1 MRSEMQVDVDSSHR
15 SGAVTLTTDFGTR
28 DHYVGAM
35 KGVIATLAPRVTV
48 FDITHGIPEF
58 DVSEGAFAIAQ
69 AYRFYPLGTVH
80 VVVVD
85 PGVGSVRRPIAV
97 AAEGHIF
104 IAPDNGVLSQVLES
118 AESFEARMLAFRHG
132 HGSLSHTFHGRDLFA
147 PAGARLAAGLS
158 FDEIGDRVS
167 DPSLLPPVA
176 VARGAG
182 RVLHVDG
189 FGNVV
194 TSFREGDLPER
205 TGLEVGFVTVR
216 LRSTSYATVPEGQ
229 LFLISGSS
237 GYVEVSLNRGS
248 AADALGVRAGAPVT
262 LSAARGA
269 TVCDQS
275 ANETS

>member
-1 MRSEMQVDVDSSHR
+1 MPIDADSSRR
-15 SGAVTLTTDFGTR
+15 SGVITLTTDFGTR

-35 KGVIATLAPRVTV
+35 KGVIATLAPRATIA
-48 FDITHGIPEF
+48 DITHGIPAF
-58 DVSEGAFAIAQ
+58 DISEGAFAIAQ
-69 AYRFYPLGTVH
+69 AYRFYPSGSVH

-85 PGVGSVRRPIAV
+85 PGVGSLRRPIAV
-97 AAEGHIF
+97 AAEGHLF

-118 AESFEARMLAFRHG
+118 AESFEARVLASRHG

-147 PAGARLAAGLS
+147 PVGARLATGLP
-158 FDEIGDRVS
+158 FDEVGDRVS
-167 DPSLLPPVA
+167 DPFRLPPVT
-176 VARGAG
+176 VTQGAG

-194 TSFREGDLPER
+194 TSFQDVDLPER
-205 TGLEVGFVTVR
+205 TGLRVGSVTVR

-248 AADALGVRAGAPVT
+248 AADTLGVRAGAPVT
-262 LSAARGA
+262 LAGRAEA

-275 ANETS
+275 AKETS

>member
-1 MRSEMQVDVDSSHR
+1 MQTDMQVDVDSSHR
-15 SGAVTLTTDFGTR
+15 SGVVTLTTDFGTR

-35 KGVIATLAPRVTV
+35 KGVIATLAPRVSI

-58 DVSEGAFAIAQ
+58 DVGEGAFAIAQ

-85 PGVGSVRRPIAV
+85 PGVGSARRPIAV
-97 AAEGHIF
+97 AAEGHLF

-118 AESFEARMLAFRHG
+118 AESFDARTVASRHG
-132 HGSLSHTFHGRDLFA
+132 LDSLSRTFHGRDLFA

-158 FDEIGDRVS
+158 FDEIGDRVR
-167 DPSLLPPVA
+167 DLCLLPPVA
-176 VARGAG
+176 VARSAG

-189 FGNVV
+189 FGNLV
-194 TSFREGDLPER
+194 TSFQEADLPER
-205 TGLEVGFVTVR
+205 TGLRVGAVTVR
-216 LRSTSYATVPEGQ
+216 LRSTSYATAPEGQ

-248 AADALGVRAGAPVT
+248 AAAALGVRAGAPVT
-262 LSAARGA
+262 LAAA
-269 TVCDQS
+269 AVCDQS
-275 ANETS
+275 AKEAS

>member
-1 MRSEMQVDVDSSHR
+1 MPIDADSSRR
-15 SGAVTLTTDFGTR
+15 SGVITLTTDFGIR

-35 KGVIATLAPRVTV
+35 KGVIATLAPRVSV

-85 PGVGSVRRPIAV
+85 PGVGSLRRPIAV
-97 AAEGHIF
+97 AAEGHLF

-118 AESFEARMLAFRHG
+118 AESFEARLLASRHG

-147 PAGARLAAGLS
+147 PAGARMATGLP
-158 FDEIGDRVS
+158 FEEVGDRVS
-167 DPSLLPPVA
+167 DPFRLPSVA
-176 VARGAG
+176 VTQGAG
-182 RVLHVDG
+182 RVLHVDD

-194 TSFREGDLPER
+194 TSFQDGDLPER
-205 TGLEVGFVTVR
+205 TGLKVGSFTVR

-229 LFLISGSS
+229 LFLLSGSS

-248 AADALGVRAGAPVT
+248 AADTLGVRAGAPVT
-262 LSAARGA
+262 LSGLAVPA
-269 TVCDQS
+269 VCDQS
-275 ANETS
+275 AKETS

>member
-1 MRSEMQVDVDSSHR
+1 MQSDMQVDADSSHR
-15 SGAVTLTTDFGTR
+15 SEVVTLTTDFGTR

-35 KGVIATLAPRVTV
+35 KGVIATLAPRVAV

-58 DVSEGAFAIAQ
+58 DVSEGAFAIAR

-85 PGVGSVRRPIAV
+85 PGVGSSRRPIAV
-97 AAEGHIF
+97 ATEGHLF

-118 AESFEARMLAFRHG
+118 AESFEARTLASRHG
-132 HGSLSHTFHGRDLFA
+132 HGSLSHTFHGRDLFG
-147 PAGARLAAGLS
+147 PAGARLATGLA
-158 FDEIGDRVS
+158 FDEIGERVS
-167 DPSLLPPVA
+167 DPFLLPPVA

-194 TSFREGDLPER
+194 TSFQDVDLPAR
-205 TGLEVGFVTVR
+205 TGLKVGSATIR

-229 LFLISGSS
+229 LFLIAGSS
-237 GYVEVSLNRGS
+237 GYMEVSLNRGS

-262 LSAARGA
+262 LSGLGAA
-269 TVCDQS
+269 TVPDQS
-275 ANETS
+275 AKETA

>member
-1 MRSEMQVDVDSSHR
+1 MPIDADASRR
-15 SGAVTLTTDFGTR
+15 SGVITLTTDFGTR

-35 KGVIATLAPRVTV
+35 KGVIATLAPRVSV

-85 PGVGSVRRPIAV
+85 PGVGSSRRPIAV
-97 AAEGHIF
+97 AAEGHLF

-118 AESFEARMLAFRHG
+118 AESFEARTIASRHG
-132 HGSLSHTFHGRDLFA
+132 HRSLSHTFHGRDLFA
-147 PAGARLAAGLS
+147 PAGARLATGLP
-158 FDEIGDRVS
+158 FDDVGDRVS
-167 DPSLLPPVA
+167 NPFRLPSVA
-176 VARGAG
+176 VAQGAG

-194 TSFREGDLPER
+194 TSFQEGDLPER
-205 TGLEVGFVTVR
+205 TGLKVGSVTVQ
-216 LRSTSYATVPEGQ
+216 LRSTSYATVPEGR
-229 LFLISGSS
+229 LFLIPGSS

-262 LSAARGA
+262 LSDLAGA

-275 ANETS
+275 AKENS

>member
-1 MRSEMQVDVDSSHR
+1 MPIDADSSRR
-15 SGAVTLTTDFGTR
+15 SGVITLATDFGTR

-35 KGVIATLAPRVTV
+35 KGVIATLAPRATV
-48 FDITHGIPEF
+48 SDITHGIPAY
-58 DVSEGAFAIAQ
+58 DISEGAFAIAQ

-85 PGVGSVRRPIAV
+85 PGVGSMRRPIAV
-97 AAEGHIF
+97 AAEGHLF

-118 AESFEARMLAFRHG
+118 AESFEARVLASRHG

-147 PAGARLAAGLS
+147 PAGARLATGLP
-158 FDEIGDRVS
+158 FGEVGDRVS
-167 DPSLLPPVA
+167 DPFRLPPVT
-176 VARGAG
+176 VTRGAG

-194 TSFREGDLPER
+194 TSFQEVDLPER
-205 TGLEVGFVTVR
+205 TGLRVGSVTVR
-216 LRSTSYATVPEGQ
+216 LRSTSYATAPEGQ
-229 LFLISGSS
+229 LFLIPGSS

-248 AADALGVRAGAPVT
+248 AADTLGVRAGAPVT
-262 LSAARGA
+262 LSGLAEV

-275 ANETS
+275 AKETS

>member
-1 MRSEMQVDVDSSHR
+1 MPSDMQVDVDSSRR
-15 SGAVTLTTDFGTR
+15 SGVVTLTTDFGTR

-48 FDITHGIPEF
+48 FDITHQIPDF

-85 PGVGSVRRPIAV
+85 PGVGSSRRPIAV
-97 AAEGHIF
+97 AAGGHLF

-118 AESFEARMLAFRHG
+118 AKPFEARVLASRHG

-147 PAGARLAAGLS
+147 PAGARLATGLS
-158 FDEIGDRVS
+158 FDEIGERVS
-167 DPSLLPPVA
+167 DPFRLPSVA

-182 RVLHVDG
+182 RVLHVDR

-194 TSFREGDLPER
+194 TSFREVDLPER
-205 TGLEVGFVTVR
+205 ACLQIGSATIR

-248 AADALGVRAGAPVT
+248 AAEALGVRAGAPVT
-262 LSAARGA
+262 LYDPAVAA
-269 TVCDQS
+269 VCDQS
-275 ANETS
+275 ASETS

>member
-1 MRSEMQVDVDSSHR
+1 MQSDMPFETDSSSR
-15 SGAVTLTTDFGTR
+15 SGVISLTTDFGTR

-35 KGVIATLAPRVTV
+35 KGVIATLAPRATIA
-48 FDITHGIPEF
+48 DITHGIPAF
-58 DVSEGAFAIAQ
+58 DISEGAFAIAQ
-69 AYRFYPLGTVH
+69 AYRFYPSGSVH

-85 PGVGSVRRPIAV
+85 PGVGSLRRPIAV
-97 AAEGHIF
+97 AAEGHLF

-118 AESFEARMLAFRHG
+118 AESFEARVLASRHG

-147 PAGARLAAGLS
+147 PAGARLATGLP
-158 FDEIGDRVS
+158 FGEVGDRVS
-167 DPSLLPPVA
+167 DPFRLPPVT

-194 TSFREGDLPER
+194 TSFHEVDLPER
-205 TGLEVGFVTVR
+205 TGLRVGSVTVR
-216 LRSTSYATVPEGQ
+216 LRSTSYATAPEGQ
-229 LFLISGSS
+229 LFLIPGSS

-248 AADALGVRAGAPVT
+248 AADTLGVRAGAPVT
-262 LSAARGA
+262 LSSLAEV

-275 ANETS
+275 AKETS

>member
-1 MRSEMQVDVDSSHR
+1 MQVDVDSSHR
-15 SGAVTLTTDFGTR
+15 SGVVTLTTDFGTR

-35 KGVIATLAPRVTV
+35 KGVIATLAPRVSI
-48 FDITHGIPEF
+48 FDITHGLPEF

-85 PGVGSVRRPIAV
+85 PGVGSFRRAIAV
-97 AAEGHIF
+97 AAEGHLF

-118 AESFEARMLAFRHG
+118 AESFEARMLAPRHG

-158 FDEIGDRVS
+158 FDEIGDRVRN
-167 DPSLLPPVA
+167 PCLLPLVA
-176 VARGAG
+176 VTQGGG

-194 TSFREGDLPER
+194 TSFQEVDLPEGA
-205 TGLEVGFVTVR
+205 GLEVGSVTVR
-216 LRSTSYATVPEGQ
+216 QCSTSYATVPEGQ
-229 LFLISGSS
+229 LFLILGSS

-248 AADALGVRAGAPVT
+248 AADALGVRAGSRVT
-262 LSAARGA
+262 LAAA
-269 TVCDQS
+269 CDQS

>member
-1 MRSEMQVDVDSSHR
+1 MPIDADSSRR
-15 SGAVTLTTDFGTR
+15 SGVITLTTDFGTR

-35 KGVIATLAPRVTV
+35 KGVIATLAPRATIA
-48 FDITHGIPEF
+48 DITHGIPAF
-58 DVSEGAFAIAQ
+58 DISEGAFAIAQ
-69 AYRFYPLGTVH
+69 AYRFYPSGSVH

-85 PGVGSVRRPIAV
+85 PGVGSLRRPIAV
-97 AAEGHIF
+97 AAEGHLF

-118 AESFEARMLAFRHG
+118 AESFEARVLASRHG

-147 PAGARLAAGLS
+147 PAGARLATGLP
-158 FDEIGDRVS
+158 FDEVGDRVS
-167 DPSLLPPVA
+167 DPFRLPPVT
-176 VARGAG
+176 VTQGAG

-194 TSFREGDLPER
+194 TSFQDVDLPER
-205 TGLEVGFVTVR
+205 TGLRVGSVTVR

-248 AADALGVRAGAPVT
+248 AADTLGVRAGAPVT
-262 LSAARGA
+262 LSGLAEV

-275 ANETS
+275 AKETS